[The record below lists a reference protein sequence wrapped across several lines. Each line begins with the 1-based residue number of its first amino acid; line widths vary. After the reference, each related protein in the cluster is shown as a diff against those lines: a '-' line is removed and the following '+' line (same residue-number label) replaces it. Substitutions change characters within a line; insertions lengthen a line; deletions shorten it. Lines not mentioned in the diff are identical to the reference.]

1 MSSKYDLARS
11 VDASLLRSHAEKS
24 WLPSLFTVS
33 LMYGGIWL
41 TAYAASL
48 WGPWAWPFALFII
61 AAFQNHFSI
70 LMHEAAHRLLMPS
83 NLWNDRLGQ
92 ALFGAPI
99 VMNLKDYRYI
109 HLKHHKYSGDLQQ
122 DPEVAFYHGAQI
134 GYGVEEDRFKK
145 NVINDLT
152 GQSTIRSLIYLQK
165 FIQERVKAGDI
176 RAASGE
182 DLLCTLLGWV
192 VLLAPAFALG
202 FGFHLLGLWGLAFLT
217 ITPLLIRWH
226 GVGEHTGENAE
237 TEQEKTLTHDFPFI
251 VDFFL
256 YPLRSGWHLEHHL
269 FPQIPWYQMKKLRRE
284 LRSPI
289 CHRSPARGM
298 RSSGFH
304 SVPIQ
309 RMPIRLSWVSSKQ
322 QVFSMN

>member
-11 VDASLLRSHAEKS
+11 VEASLLRSHAEKN
-24 WLPSLFTVS
+24 WAPSLLTVG
-33 LMYGGIWL
+33 LVYGGIWL
-41 TAYAASL
+41 TAHLASSFGA
-48 WGPWAWPFALFII
+48 WSWPFALFII

-83 NLWNDRLGQ
+83 NVWNDRLGQ
-92 ALFGAPI
+92 ALFAAPI

-109 HLKHHKYSGDLQQ
+109 HLKHHKFSGDPQQ
-122 DPEVAFYHGAQI
+122 DPEVAFYYGAQI
-134 GYGVEEDRFKK
+134 GYGVQEDRLKK
-145 NVINDLT
+145 NIINDLT

-165 FIQERVKAGDI
+165 FIQERVKSGDI
-176 RAASGE
+176 RAGSGE

-192 VLLAPAFALG
+192 LLLAPAFALG
-202 FGFHLLGLWGLAFLT
+202 FGLHLLALWALAFLT

-269 FPQIPWYQMKKLRRE
+269 FPQIPWYQMKKLRRKLLKDPSYRME
-284 LRSPI
+284 AQKLTVD
-289 CHRSPARGM
+289 
-298 RSSGFH
+298 GFWFGKNT
-304 SVPIQ
+304 V
-309 RMPIRLSWVSSKQ
+309 RKVVLGR
-322 QVFSMN
+322 

>member
-11 VDASLLRSHAEKS
+11 VDPTLLRSHSEKNWS
-24 WLPSLFTVS
+24 ASLITVA

-41 TAYAASL
+41 TGYAAFAL
-48 WGPWAWPFALFII
+48 GPWAWPFALFII

-83 NLWNDRLGQ
+83 NVWNDRLGQ
-92 ALFGAPI
+92 ALFAAPI

-109 HLKHHKYSGDLQQ
+109 HLKHHKFSGDPQQ
-122 DPEVAFYHGAQI
+122 DPEVAFYHGAQV
-134 GYGVEEDRFKK
+134 GYGVQEDRLKK
-145 NVINDLT
+145 NIINDLT

-165 FIQERVKAGDI
+165 FIQERVKAGEI

-192 VLLAPAFALG
+192 FLLAPAFALG
-202 FGFHLLGLWGLAFLT
+202 FGFHLLGLWVLAFLT

-284 LRSPI
+284 LLKDSNY
-289 CHRSPARGM
+289 RGEAQKLTVD
-298 RSSGFH
+298 GFWFGKKT
-304 SVPIQ
+304 V
-309 RMPIRLSWVSSKQ
+309 RKVVLSR
-322 QVFSMN
+322 

>member
-1 MSSKYDLARS
+1 MSNKYELARS
-11 VDASLLRSHAEKS
+11 VDSRLVKFHSETL
-24 WLPSLFTVS
+24 WVPSILTV
-33 LMYGGIWL
+33 LVMYGGTWLVAWL
-41 TAYAASL
+41 TARFGAV
-48 WGPWAWPFALFII
+48 AWIPAILFMGAI
-61 AAFQNHFSI
+61 QNHFSI

-83 NLWNDRLGQ
+83 NVWNDRLGQ
-92 ALFGAPI
+92 ALFAAPI

-109 HLKHHKYSGDLQQ
+109 HLKHHKFSGDPQQ

-134 GYGVEEDRFKK
+134 GYGVQEDRLKK
-145 NVINDLT
+145 NIINDLS
-152 GQSTIRSLIYLQK
+152 GQSTIRSLVYLQK
-165 FIQERVKAGDI
+165 FIQEKVKAGEI
-176 RAASGE
+176 RKASGE

-192 VLLAPAFALG
+192 FLFAPAFALG
-202 FGFHLLGLWGLAFLT
+202 FGLQLLALWFVAFLT

-284 LRSPI
+284 LLKDANYQSE
-289 CHRSPARGM
+289 AQKLTVD
-298 RSSGFH
+298 GFWFGKNT
-304 SVPIQ
+304 V
-309 RMPIRLSWVSSKQ
+309 RKVVLGR
-322 QVFSMN
+322 